1 MKASAVTPGR
11 AQKSPSRG
19 GAEENGSMAIELND
33 FVEKVLRDLAGFVP
47 VGAKVWFEVS
57 PTYLPPL
64 GFDDSHAII
73 ERTTNPNGDKVTF
86 CVKQCFDK
94 ATQQE

>member
-1 MKASAVTPGR
+1 
-11 AQKSPSRG
+11 
-19 GAEENGSMAIELND
+19 MAIELND

-94 ATQQE
+94 ATQQEYKSEHERYFLLTFLRSLKLQDLD

>member
-1 MKASAVTPGR
+1 
-11 AQKSPSRG
+11 
-19 GAEENGSMAIELND
+19 MAIELND

-94 ATQQE
+94 ATQQEEKSEHERYFLLTFLRSLKLQDLD

>member
-1 MKASAVTPGR
+1 
-11 AQKSPSRG
+11 
-19 GAEENGSMAIELND
+19 MAIELND

-64 GFDDSHAII
+64 GF
-73 ERTTNPNGDKVTF
+73 VT
-86 CVKQCFDK
+86 V
-94 ATQQE
+94 TRL

>member
-1 MKASAVTPGR
+1 M
-11 AQKSPSRG
+11 
-19 GAEENGSMAIELND
+19 EENMAIELND

-64 GFDDSHAII
+64 GFDDKSQRRQGYFLC
-73 ERTTNPNGDKVTF
+73 ETMF
-86 CVKQCFDK
+86 
-94 ATQQE
+94 